1 MILDKIKIN
10 SVNAFNG
17 LLGFTQNLIL
27 ICRQIIGRVLN
38 FIDLD
43 IKIFTDFI
51 NIVFKI
57 VFFSFIYVP
66 LLTLGILAFIWVVEH
81 LKLSYVIFIFLFWL
95 FVQFC
100 KFCEFIGLCGPIISF
115 TIIVFIFAAILKIKF
130 LVVITGVILFIRYLA
145 NHIIKDYKEY

>member
-1 MILDKIKIN
+1 MCKLNI
-10 SVNAFNG
+10 
-17 LLGFTQNLIL
+17 
-27 ICRQIIGRVLN
+27 RQIIGRVLD

-57 VFFSFIYVP
+57 VFLSFIYVP
-66 LLTLGILAFIWVVEH
+66 LLTLGILAFMLVVEH

-115 TIIVFIFAAILKIKF
+115 TIIVFIFAVILKIKF

-145 NHIIKDYKEY
+145 NHLIKEY